1 MKTNLFYLVVLFF
14 LVLSNNVV
22 AQDEF
27 YSDKKTTETKSVRT
41 DSVDISTYSTAEDY
55 KAVENVEENTTNEDV
70 DSPDNY
76 RGYRDENSHEEKR
89 RKRDRNE
96 FVANVMVDVF
106 INVVFIVA
114 TFWH

>member
-27 YSDKKTTETKSVRT
+27 YGDKKTTETTSIKR
-41 DSVDISTYSTAEDY
+41 DSVDVSSYSTAEDY
-55 KAVENVEENTTNEDV
+55 KAVENVEENTTNEEV
-70 DSPDNY
+70 YPDT
-76 RGYRDENSHEEKR
+76 YRDENSHDEKR

-106 INVVFIVA
+106 INLVFIVA

>member
-27 YSDKKTTETKSVRT
+27 YSDKKTTETKSVKT

-55 KAVENVEENTTNEDV
+55 KAVENVEENTTNEEV
-70 DSPDNY
+70 YPDT
-76 RGYRDENSHEEKR
+76 YRDENSHEEKR

-106 INVVFIVA
+106 INVVFIFA